1 MSGRL
6 PGPRTMAE
14 REIRNLAFLQRISAI
29 VYPVHTTIFL
39 TSTQWAG
46 VAREASALKGLKTS
60 KGRKPT
66 PRNFSQLQI
75 GRLTAVN
82 STTEDQ
88 DVCDMLNAEQ
98 ERLSDFRAKH
108 DRLAQ
113 RAGTVPEGDWTDAK
127 STHEVPD
134 ELMKEIEAKLR
145 RERNTI
151 DIEVVR

>member
-1 MSGRL
+1 M
-6 PGPRTMAE
+6 PE
-14 REIRNLAFLQRISAI
+14 REVRDLAFLKRVSAL
-29 VYPVHTTIFL
+29 VYPVYTTIFL

-46 VAREASALKGLKTS
+46 VAKEVAAMPGLKTDR
-60 KGRKPT
+60 GRKPT
-66 PRNFSQLQI
+66 RKNFSQLQI

-98 ERLSDFRAKH
+98 ERLSNFREKH
-108 DRLAQ
+108 DRFAL
-113 RAGTVPEGDWTDAK
+113 RAGTTPEGDWTDAK

-145 RERNTI
+145 RERGTI